1 MELCSGGNLY
11 EKISSDGLY
20 KEETVAVLMGDIL
33 RVAEQCHAK
42 GVIHRDIKPENF
54 LFQVGVCGPGRS
66 REARRLGTS
75 ALTPRPLPETP
86 EQAARVPAQDVR
98 LRPRRLLLRRQ
109 AAQRDQRDSGLHR
122 PGGHP
127 AAVLL
132 Q

>member
-54 LFQVGVCGPGRS
+54 LFQVGVRS
-66 REARRLGTS
+66 RSLPRKAATWGRR
-75 ALTPRPLPETP
+75 R
-86 EQAARVPAQDVR
+86 
-98 LRPRRLLLRRQ
+98 
-109 AAQRDQRDSGLHR
+109 
-122 PGGHP
+122 
-127 AAVLL
+127 
-132 Q
+132 

>member
-54 LFQVGVCGPGRS
+54 LFQVCAVPVAP
-66 REARRLGTS
+66 ARRG
-75 ALTPRPLPETP
+75 
-86 EQAARVPAQDVR
+86 DWG
-98 LRPRRLLLRRQ
+98 RRR
-109 AAQRDQRDSGLHR
+109 
-122 PGGHP
+122 
-127 AAVLL
+127 
-132 Q
+132 